1 MRNIE
6 LVIPKLEEYSYEE
19 KLKKD
24 PNTMSYDAGYDV
36 KYSGYHYDTGC
47 IDFTV
52 DKWKD
57 VYDKR
62 VKENR
67 YFAYIKDFDINEYVV
82 LDGRNSNKVK
92 SDLNGANLIFLCG
105 GNTLTQNNFL
115 NRINLKNI

>member
-6 LVIPKLEEYSYEE
+6 LVVPKLEEYSYEE
-19 KLKKD
+19 KLEKD
-24 PNTMSYDAGYDV
+24 PNTMSYNAGYDV

-62 VKENR
+62 IKENR
-67 YFAYIKDFDINEYVV
+67 Y
-82 LDGRNSNKVK
+82 G
-92 SDLNGANLIFLCG
+92 
-105 GNTLTQNNFL
+105 
-115 NRINLKNI
+115 